1 MSCVCL
7 LTWKGKAL
15 PLWSSVLSRFNPS
28 DLQKI
33 IQERLAIL
41 HVVRLFGRWS
51 VVVVVS
57 LVDLG
62 CLVDFCCQ
70 KHNVRI
76 VCLLSAQTQIVIFL
90 FWQFAFKRFW
100 FLSCILCNGLIT
112 LSLIMYVCEY
122 WVYFYGIFFVFPVL

>member
-1 MSCVCL
+1 MCL
-7 LTWKGKAL
+7 LADMERQSSSL
-15 PLWSSVLSRFNPS
+15 VISVLSRFNPS

-122 WVYFYGIFFVFPVL
+122 